1 MPNAPLRSEI
11 RIWAVEKLGKRTAQM
26 TDIDMGGE

>member
-1 MPNAPLRSEI
+1 MQNAPLRSEI
-11 RIWAVEKLGKRTAQM
+11 RIWAVEKLEWRTAHM